1 MLCLIEFDE
10 DTAAVVDLIR
20 KLVQE
25 HQMPLE
31 EKKLR
36 GLAVEPQ
43 DQVAGTAAAQAVGLW
58 CLAPPAALHAA
69 NNPTRGDKPCNAEY
83 FWPRAP
89 R

>member
-1 MLCLIEFDE
+1 MIEFDE

-25 HQMPLE
+25 HQMPL
-31 EKKLR
+31 
-36 GLAVEPQ
+36 EPQ